1 MLGESY
7 LPRELGCSGP
17 KLLFT
22 KQKKNLNV
30 IKSKADCIV
39 QCLYAELLHMLNRC
53 ILADK
58 CSWKNLFHSLKIG
71 SQFNFLF
78 SFHEHPYMT

>member
-1 MLGESY
+1 MFGESY

-30 IKSKADCIV
+30 IKSKTDCIF
-39 QCLYAELLHMLNRC
+39 QCLYAELVHMLTC

-71 SQFNFLF
+71 SQFNLL
-78 SFHEHPYMT
+78 SFFPS